1 MSITN
6 FLKQKIYMQIHGGTS
21 ERTIEEAVKE
31 AENCAKKNTKL
42 IHELEEKVRKER
54 EERAIRQAIEAVEV
68 FKTKGAKGVRQA
80 VVRRAEESTTL
91 YLDGTKLGTIL
102 FFDEANTTDHVD
114 LIKEIMCDHT
124 LYGRRI
130 HKDVRVVAACNPY
143 RL

>member
-1 MSITN
+1 
-6 FLKQKIYMQIHGGTS
+6 MQIHGGTS
-21 ERTIEEAVKE
+21 EKTIEEAVKE
-31 AENCAKKNTKL
+31 AENCANKNSKL
-42 IHELEEKVRKER
+42 THELEEKVKKER
-54 EERAIRQAIEAVEV
+54 EEREKRQAIEAVET
-68 FKTKGAKGVRQA
+68 FKTKGAKGVKKAEVRL
-80 VVRRAEESTTL
+80 RRAEESTTL

-102 FFDEANTTDHVD
+102 FFDEANTTDHID

>member
-1 MSITN
+1 
-6 FLKQKIYMQIHGGTS
+6 MQIHGGTS

-31 AENCAKKNTKL
+31 AENCASKNSKL
-42 IHELEEKVRKER
+42 VHELEDKVRKEK
-54 EERAIRQAIEAVEV
+54 EEREIRQAIEAVEV
-68 FKTKGAKGVRQA
+68 FKTKGAKA
-80 VVRRAEESTTL
+80 SKKAMVRRPEESTIL

-124 LYGRRI
+124 LYGRKI
-130 HKDVRVVAACNPY
+130 HEDVRVVAACNPY

>member
-1 MSITN
+1 
-6 FLKQKIYMQIHGGTS
+6 MQIHGGTS
-21 ERTIEEAVKE
+21 EGTIQMAVYE
-31 AENCAKKNTKL
+31 AEKCANENSKL
-42 IHELEEKVRKER
+42 IHELEEKVIKER
-54 EERAIRQAIEAVEV
+54 EEREIRQTIEAVEV

-80 VVRRAEESTTL
+80 MVRSAEES

-124 LYGRRI
+124 LYGRKI
-130 HKDVRVVAACNPY
+130 HKDVQVVTACNPY